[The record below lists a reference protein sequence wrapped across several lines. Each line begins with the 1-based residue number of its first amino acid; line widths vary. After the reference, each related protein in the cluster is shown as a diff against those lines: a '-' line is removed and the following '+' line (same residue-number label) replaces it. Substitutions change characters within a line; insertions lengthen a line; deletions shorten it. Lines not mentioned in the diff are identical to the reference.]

1 MPRVRLGLPKS
12 LNGFL
17 LLGVA
22 IIAVPL
28 LAAIINATF
37 QIRQLTTFSQL
48 LVQDSVQTTRLSQD
62 MFGQIASLERAARLY
77 QVLGDASVLATFR
90 EHDERLATTV
100 ATLRSQVHSAQAQQ
114 AIADF
119 AAAQRAVRAT
129 VGTARSGTAPAS
141 SNAAVASA
149 AATGAELAALSARAT
164 RISTL
169 INEQIDTEL
178 ASLEAQTGAARRQLF
193 LEASLLLPLL
203 LLAVLAFAFGL
214 GRPLR
219 QLDRAI
225 TELGGGNFV
234 NPIAVR
240 GPVDLQRLGIQLEW
254 LRNRLFEL
262 AQERNRFL
270 RHMSHELKTPLA
282 NIREG
287 TELLMDG
294 AVGPLESGQREVAA
308 ILQDNGIKLQ
318 RLIENLLSFS
328 AWQSNSLKL
337 ELSEFR
343 LRPLIKQVLEN
354 QQLTLVSQRVRLDVQ
369 IDELTLQ
376 ADRGKLRLI
385 LENLLSNAIKY
396 SPRGGVIYLHARGD
410 GAQLVLDIADTGPG
424 IPEDDR
430 AHIFDAF
437 YTGRSPGGRVKGTGI
452 GLSVVHEFVGVH
464 QGTIELVD
472 GQYPGAHFR
481 VRMPLRGQATP
492 ETRAET
498 DANAI
503 TARRKAHAA

>member
-1 MPRVRLGLPKS
+1 MPTMRLGLPKS

-17 LLGVA
+17 LLGMAV
-22 IIAVPL
+22 IAVPL
-28 LAAIINATF
+28 LAAIVNATF
-37 QIRQLTTFSQL
+37 QIRRLTTFSQA
-48 LVQDSVQTTRLSQD
+48 LVQESVQTTRLSQD
-62 MFGQIASLERAARLY
+62 MFGQVASLERAARLY
-77 QVLGDASVLATFR
+77 QVLGDASVLANFR
-90 EHDERLATTV
+90 EHDGRLAVTV
-100 ATLRSQVHSAQAQQ
+100 ETLGMQVHSPEAHE
-114 AIADF
+114 AITEF
-119 AAAQRAVRAT
+119 AAAQRDVRA
-129 VGTARSGTAPAS
+129 V
-141 SNAAVASA
+141 VA
-149 AATGAELAALSARAT
+149 AAAAETDAELAALSARAT
-164 RISTL
+164 RISML
-169 INEQIDTEL
+169 INQQIDREL
-178 ASLEAQTGAARRQLF
+178 ASMETQTNAARRQLF
-193 LEASLLLPLL
+193 WEASLLLPLL
-203 LLAVLAFAFGL
+203 LTAVLAVAFGL

-225 TELGGGNFV
+225 TELGGGNFA

-254 LRNRLFEL
+254 LRHRLFEL

-308 ILQDNGIKLQ
+308 ILQENGIKLQ

-337 ELSEFR
+337 EVSEFR

-369 IDELTLQ
+369 IDEVTLQ

-396 SPRGGVIYLHARGD
+396 SPRGGVICLHAHRD
-410 GAQLVLDIADTGPG
+410 GEMLVLEVADSGPG
-424 IPEDDR
+424 IPADDR

-437 YTGRSPGGRVKGTGI
+437 YTGRSPGGHVKGTGI
-452 GLSVVHEFVGVH
+452 GLSVVHEFVSVH
-464 QGTIELVD
+464 QGSIELVD
-472 GQYPGAHFR
+472 GRYPGAHFR
-481 VRMPLRGQATP
+481 ARIPLRTEAPAEHP
-492 ETRAET
+492 ELEPV
-498 DANAI
+498 I
-503 TARRKAHAA
+503 PARNRKAHAA